1 MFVLSGRR
9 ACIPLVTVKLPC
21 QRGARKHIAAQVT
34 CAFAL
39 RQIDQVSWL
48 ADMGEVAVGS
58 KNDNA
63 LVRGGPGGL
72 APPRLAGSAPSR
84 LPGSART

>member
-1 MFVLSGRR
+1 
-9 ACIPLVTVKLPC
+9 
-21 QRGARKHIAAQVT
+21 
-34 CAFAL
+34 
-39 RQIDQVSWL
+39 
-48 ADMGEVAVGS
+48 MGEVAVGS
-58 KNDNA
+58 KDDNA